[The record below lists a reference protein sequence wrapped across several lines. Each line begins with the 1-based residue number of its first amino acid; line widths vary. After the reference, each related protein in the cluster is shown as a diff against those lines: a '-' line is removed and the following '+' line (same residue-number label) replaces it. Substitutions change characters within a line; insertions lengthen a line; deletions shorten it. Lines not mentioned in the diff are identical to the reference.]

1 VREMS
6 EQQCWSLDPTGRR
19 CAAPAEPSSLFC
31 AHHRHATTGARIMS
45 VWRAPEAEMPPELV
59 AALRRYAPEVTF
71 PEPATSGDAAPSG
84 RGSGQGRSGDPV
96 STPGG
101 GGVRGA
107 SERTDRT
114 DASSTIPSLV
124 EAGPTPPA
132 SPLPGETAG
141 SPQHDWLRAMLREAM
156 EGVMAGDAAP
166 LQKANAVARLAGLY
180 LKACRAKELEQ
191 ENKAL
196 TRRLAAAEA
205 PLAEL
210 EMRLTVEPRQ
220 EAPVVPQD
228 MGPAEPG
235 GSTGCE
241 ERYPS
246 LSQPGKQVITP
257 ASNEYSAAPAGGI
270 DRAPLLIG
278 GPNGAR
284 DPP

>member
-1 VREMS
+1 
-6 EQQCWSLDPTGRR
+6 
-19 CAAPAEPSSLFC
+19 
-31 AHHRHATTGARIMS
+31 
-45 VWRAPEAEMPPELV
+45 
-59 AALRRYAPEVTF
+59 
-71 PEPATSGDAAPSG
+71 
-84 RGSGQGRSGDPV
+84 
-96 STPGG
+96 
-101 GGVRGA
+101 
-107 SERTDRT
+107 
-114 DASSTIPSLV
+114 
-124 EAGPTPPA
+124 
-132 SPLPGETAG
+132 
-141 SPQHDWLRAMLREAM
+141 MLREAM
-156 EGVMAGDAAP
+156 AGVMAGDAAP

-241 ERYPS
+241 ERCPS
-246 LSQPGKQVITP
+246 LSQLAERVITQ
-257 ASNEYSAAPAGGI
+257 AAKEYSAAPVGGI
-270 DRAPLLIG
+270 DRTPLLVG